1 MKYFHDNQLL
11 ERARSLR
18 KQMTPQERKLWYLFL
33 RRRKEKWYR
42 QRPMFGYILDF
53 YCADVHLAVE
63 IDGGQHFTDT
73 GRSYDENRT
82 AVLTQNGITV
92 LRFTNADIEHRFD
105 TVCDEIGRKAKQNA
119 NNPGGIE

>member
-1 MKYFHDNQLL
+1 
-11 ERARSLR
+11 
-18 KQMTPQERKLWYLFL
+18 
-33 RRRKEKWYR
+33 
-42 QRPMFGYILDF
+42 MFGYILDF

-92 LRFTNADIEHRFD
+92 LRFTNTDIEHRFD

-119 NNPGGIE
+119 NNLGGIE